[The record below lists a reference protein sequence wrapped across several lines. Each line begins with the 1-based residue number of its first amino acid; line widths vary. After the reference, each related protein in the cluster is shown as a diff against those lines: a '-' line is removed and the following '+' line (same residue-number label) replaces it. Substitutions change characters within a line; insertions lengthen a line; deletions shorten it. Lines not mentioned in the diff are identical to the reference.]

1 MAWTGLRKALAEDPE
16 GVAAVL
22 RTVRKI
28 PISEGRAAS
37 SPPLW
42 VELARWIEV
51 ESGWRPDALHPQT
64 HASGLIQWMP
74 RTAAIYGLS
83 PEQIR
88 AMSRADQA
96 PLVERYTAKVAQHY
110 GGLRRAGDLY
120 VAGAYPVALSYPTDR
135 VIAEQGSAIW
145 QQNPAW
151 RDRQVSGEPVTVRRL
166 LELGQ
171 PPPIPD
177 DLRGQVLALVPD
189 LETAYLVSGSSGQT
203 APAASTASAAA
214 GASGASGQ
222 TTAIVPVASGA
233 SGQQGAGGA
242 PPAPVPPAKGEGL
255 SLSDLLLWG
264 LILGALAGLAG
275 RRCL

>member
-1 MAWTGLRKALAEDPE
+1 MAWDGLRRAIAEDPE

-28 PISEGRAAS
+28 PITEGRANS

-64 HASGLIQWMP
+64 GASGLIQWMP
-74 RTAAIYGLS
+74 RTAQIYGLS

-88 AMSRADQA
+88 AMSRGDQA
-96 PLVERYTAKVAQHY
+96 PLIERYTSKVAQHY
-110 GGLRRAGDLY
+110 GGIKRAGDLY
-120 VAGAYPVALSYPTDR
+120 VAGAYPVALTYPTDK

-151 RDRQVSGEPVTVRRL
+151 RDRQAPGEPVTVRRL

-171 PPPIPD
+171 PPPIPE
-177 DLRGQVLALVPD
+177 DLRGAVLALVPD
-189 LETAYLVSGSSGQT
+189 VETAYLVSGSSGQP
-203 APAASTASAAA
+203 APASSASAAA

-222 TTAIVPVASGA
+222 STAIVPAPSGA
-233 SGQQGAGGA
+233 SGQHGAGGA
-242 PPAPVPPAKGEGL
+242 PPAPTPPAKGGEL
-255 SLSDLLLWG
+255 SLSDLLIWG
-264 LILGALAGLAG
+264 IILGALAGLAG

>member
-1 MAWTGLRKALAEDPE
+1 MAWDGLRKALAQDPE

-64 HASGLIQWMP
+64 GASGLIQWMP
-74 RTAAIYGLS
+74 RTAAIYGVT

-96 PLVERYTAKVAQHY
+96 PLVERYTSKVAQHY
-110 GGLRRAGDLY
+110 GGLKRAGDLY
-120 VAGAYPVALSYPTDR
+120 VAGAYPVALTYPADK

-151 RDRQVSGEPVTVRRL
+151 RDRQAPGEPVTVRRL

-171 PPPIPD
+171 PPPMPE

-189 LETAYLVSGSSGQT
+189 LETAYLVSGSSGQP
-203 APAASTASAAA
+203 APAASAA
-214 GASGASGQ
+214 GASGSSGQ
-222 TTAIVPVASGA
+222 TSAIVPVASGA

-242 PPAPVPPAKGEGL
+242 PPAQPAAPVKDKTID
-255 SLSDLLLWG
+255 LSDLLLWG

>member
-1 MAWTGLRKALAEDPE
+1 MAWDGLRRALAEDPE

-28 PISEGRAAS
+28 PITEGRATT

-64 HASGLIQWMP
+64 GASGLIQWMP
-74 RTAAIYGLS
+74 RTAAIYGVT

-96 PLVERYTAKVAQHY
+96 PLVERYTSKVAQHY
-110 GGLRRAGDLY
+110 GGLKRAGDLY
-120 VAGAYPVALSYPTDR
+120 VAGAYPLALTYPPDR

-151 RDRQVSGEPVTVRRL
+151 RDRQAPGEPVTVRRL

-171 PPPIPD
+171 PPPMPE

-189 LETAYLVSGSSGQT
+189 IETAYTVSGSSGQ
-203 APAASTASAAA
+203 A
-214 GASGASGQ
+214 GQ
-222 TTAIVPVASGA
+222 TTAIVPAPSGA

-242 PPAPVPPAKGEGL
+242 PPAQPAPHVKDKAL
-255 SLSDLLLWG
+255 DLSDLLIWG
-264 LILGALAGLAG
+264 LILGALAGIG

>member
-1 MAWTGLRKALAEDPE
+1 MAWDGLRKAITEDPE

-22 RTVRKI
+22 RVVRKI

-64 HASGLIQWMP
+64 GASGLIQWMP
-74 RTAAIYGLS
+74 RTAQIYGVT

-88 AMSRADQA
+88 AMSRGDQA
-96 PLVERYTAKVAQHY
+96 PLVERYTSKVAQHY

-120 VAGAYPVALSYPTDR
+120 VAGAYPVALTYPADR

-145 QQNPAW
+145 KQNPAW
-151 RDRQVSGEPVTVRRL
+151 RDRTRDGEPVTVRRL

-171 PPPIPD
+171 PPPMPD
-177 DLRGQVLALVPD
+177 DLRSQVLTLVPD
-189 LETAYLVSGSSGQT
+189 VETAYTVSGSSGQT
-203 APAASTASAAA
+203 APAASTASAA
-214 GASGASGQ
+214 GASGSSGQ
-222 TTAIVPVASGA
+222 AGSSTAIVPAT

-242 PPAPVPPAKGEGL
+242 PPAPTPPAKGDSL
-255 SLSDLLLWG
+255 SLSDLLIWG

>member
-1 MAWTGLRKALAEDPE
+1 MAWTGLRRALAEDPE
-16 GVAAVL
+16 GVAAVM
-22 RTVRKI
+22 RVVRKI
-28 PISEGRAAS
+28 PISEGRATS

-74 RTAAIYGLS
+74 RTAQIYGVT

-88 AMSRADQA
+88 AMSRAEQA

-120 VAGAYPVALSYPTDR
+120 VAGAYPVALSYPADK

-151 RDRQVSGEPVTVRRL
+151 RDRQVPGEPVTVRRL

-171 PPPIPD
+171 PPPLPE

-189 LETAYLVSGSSGQT
+189 LETAYLVSGSSTQPD
-203 APAASTASAAA
+203 PASSAAA

-222 TTAIVPVASGA
+222 STAIVPVASGA
-233 SGQQGAGGA
+233 SGQQSAGGA
-242 PPAPVPPAKGEGL
+242 PPAPAPPTSEGL

-264 LILGALAGLAG
+264 LILGALAGIAG

>member
-1 MAWTGLRKALAEDPE
+1 MAWTGLRKAIAEDPE

-28 PISEGRAAS
+28 PISEGRATS

-51 ESGWRPDALHPQT
+51 ESGWHPDAVHPQT

-74 RTAAIYGLS
+74 RTAQIYGVT

-88 AMSRADQA
+88 AMSRAEQA

-120 VAGAYPVALSYPTDR
+120 VAGAYPVALSYPADR

-151 RDRQVSGEPVTVRRL
+151 RDRTVAGEPVTVRRL

-171 PPPIPD
+171 PPPLPE

-189 LETAYLVSGSSGQT
+189 LETAYTVSGASGQT
-203 APAASTASAAA
+203 APASSAAA
-214 GASGASGQ
+214 GASGSSGQ
-222 TTAIVPVASGA
+222 SNAIVPVASGA

-242 PPAPVPPAKGEGL
+242 PPAPAPPARGEGL

-264 LILGALAGLAG
+264 LILGALAGIAG